1 MKTLFD
7 KTEING
13 LVLKNRFVRSA
24 TQEALAGENGSV
36 SDALIRTYGKLA
48 EGNVGLIIAG
58 WAFILPDGQALP
70 AMLGIHDDS
79 LIAGYQELTQEVHK
93 YDTKIILQIGYG
105 GTQSPFNPAAE
116 VYSPSSIPEL
126 ASGRIG
132 KEMSADDITRL
143 KQAFAEAARRAKL
156 AGFDGV
162 QIHAAHGFLL
172 NQFLSP
178 YYNRRTDQY
187 GGIIENRA
195 RIILEIYQA
204 IRREVGSEFPILA
217 KINCADFI
225 ESGLEFDDSLYV
237 CEQLAKLGIDALEIS
252 GGMGAVRLKST
263 VQPNILSAEQE
274 GYFAEYAAE
283 IAAKIHIP
291 VILVGGLRSVDVMNR
306 LLNETK
312 IASFSMCRPFL
323 AEPDLVNQFQKQHQT
338 KCKCISCNKCITPKG
353 IYCTVFNKC

>member
-7 KTEING
+7 KTDLNG

-36 SDALIRTYGKLA
+36 SEALLNTYSELA
-48 EGNVGLIIAG
+48 AGNVGMIIAG
-58 WAFILPDGQALP
+58 WAYILPDGQGLP
-70 AMLGIHDDS
+70 AMLGIQDDS
-79 LIAGYQELTQEVHK
+79 LITGYQNLTKQVHK
-93 YDTKIILQIGYG
+93 YDSRIILQIGYG
-105 GTQSPFNPAAE
+105 GTQSPFNPASE
-116 VYSPSSIPEL
+116 VYSPSDVPEL

-132 KEMSADDITRL
+132 KEMSDEDISRL
-143 KQAFAEAARRAKL
+143 KQAFVEAARRAKL

-172 NQFLSP
+172 SQFLSP

-187 GGIIENRA
+187 GGVIENRA
-195 RIILEIYQA
+195 RIIMEIYQA
-204 IRREVGSEFPILA
+204 IRNEVGPEFKILA

-225 ESGLEFDDSLYV
+225 EGGLELNESLYV
-237 CEQLAKLGIDALEIS
+237 CEHLAKLGIDALEIS

-263 VQPNILSAEQE
+263 VQPNILSTEQE
-274 GYFAEYAAE
+274 GYFAKSAAE
-283 IAAKIHIP
+283 IASAVNIP
-291 VILVGGLRSVDVMNR
+291 VILVGGLRSLDVMNQ

-312 IASFSMCRPFL
+312 ISYFSMCRPFL
-323 AEPDLVNQFQKQHQT
+323 AEPDLITQFQEQYQT

-353 IYCTVFNKC
+353 IYCTVFDKR